1 MSRLTDASRDASEL
15 QSVFTR
21 LAQAIGNT
29 DYAAE
34 SFNGKMKGFAK
45 TMAVANKIGY
55 ATLPFYFRLKNR
67 VETTLLALG
76 KISKVMRGGTEDAGM
91 LGKAFGSMSKQFG
104 KAKNA
109 LSKTFTATGD
119 ASFASI
125 MAGTSVVQESNL
137 KKIGNFL
144 SFGATGAIGKGA
156 KGAMGGVGA
165 ILGGAKGGI
174 SKLIGFA
181 KADDKRKRMRRGAY
195 KALKKFYAGTDK
207 IQGILTKVPL
217 KKILINL
224 GAFALLGV
232 KMFIGL
238 TLAIGVLLLFLKSEA
253 FQNAFNAFMEV
264 LRSLKE
270 PLIAAFNLIKDGFML
285 IYNGLFGGGGFWS
298 SLGMVLTG
306 LGKILMGILKGLF
319 TVAFGLLKAGLIAV
333 GVAIKD
339 AASFAVEAVIKY
351 LTDKAQAVK
360 DKVSAKKSRDKIKER
375 FSGMSFGGV
384 GMYARGG
391 ITGSGLSI
399 VGERGPELVKLPMGS
414 RVFSNDNSKKMIS
427 KGSVNNITVNVQGR
441 IGASDTELRQIASKI
456 GSMINKEVNR
466 TTSSR
471 GTIG

>member
-1 MSRLTDASRDASEL
+1 VSRLTDASRDASEL

-144 SFGATGAIGKGA
+144 SFGATGAIGKG
-156 KGAMGGVGA
+156 VGA
-165 ILGGAKGGI
+165 TKSGI

>member
-125 MAGTSVVQESNL
+125 MDGTFRNSVVQESNL

-156 KGAMGGVGA
+156 GAT
-165 ILGGAKGGI
+165 KSGI